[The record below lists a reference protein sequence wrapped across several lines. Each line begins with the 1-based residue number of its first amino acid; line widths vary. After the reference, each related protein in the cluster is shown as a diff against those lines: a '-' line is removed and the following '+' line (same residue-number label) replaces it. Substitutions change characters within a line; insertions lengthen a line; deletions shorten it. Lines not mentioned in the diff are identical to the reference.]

1 MLGKQRGPALR
12 VLLQFSRAKEA
23 GDPYAFSFEP
33 QDYTIPTEGGAS
45 PSTRFDWTQAVL
57 DDLQA
62 LRLPGRDPALVQ
74 RMGERLR
81 RFLLP
86 AGWADWER
94 QIAEAL
100 AAERPVFLTIRSS
113 AAELYALPWELL
125 TLRSGQFIGELDHVL
140 LRFEWPETET
150 AAEQPSPRPEGGR
163 ILVAWSAAAGA
174 VPASDHI
181 TAIADACAAGFHPFD
196 SDSDVVANASL
207 PRLVQALKA
216 AEREKNPVAVLHLLC
231 HGAEAGS
238 TFGLALDGEDGAA
251 VVEAQQLRQ
260 HLAPFAKSLR
270 LVVLSACDSGNV
282 GALGNQLGSVARE
295 LHRCGLQAVIASRVP
310 LSVAGSITLTA
321 ALYRALLVEPASLE
335 AAFVRART
343 QLSLAES
350 CLLRDQRLLDWASVQ
365 LYARHAD
372 GDDTRPVVFRPFR
385 GLLAFQPEH
394 QRFFFGRNRE
404 VAEVLRDLF
413 ALVERKQPR
422 FLVVAG
428 ASGTGKSSLV
438 LAGAVPTLLASDPQR
453 VLLRMRPGRDP
464 ALALNE
470 ALAQL
475 PAGAA
480 GLLVVDQ
487 FEELFTQTSNIAER
501 EALVRRLWSLSSRD
515 EPDLRVIVTL
525 RVDFIG
531 RCGELVVNDDGLR
544 LDRVAYDEQH
554 RVFVAQ
560 LEPAQLRASIVEP
573 ARKVGLDLQDGLI
586 DRMVHEVGGEPGALP
601 LLEDA
606 LDVLWQKRSGRLLTQ
621 AAYDSLGGVVGA
633 LQMRADAILDRLA
646 PADQALAQRLLISLV
661 AVADD
666 TALDTRLRVPVSTLR
681 SDVAG
686 GDPAGFERV
695 LRDLV
700 DARLLVQGDDKLA
713 PTVEVAHEALIRKW
727 PRLRAWLDEDRAGL
741 IVQRR
746 VRQAAEQWAQQG
758 RDESLLYR
766 GAQLAQA
773 AEWRKTRASH
783 LGELERS
790 FLDHSEAQRLLQV
803 KQAEER
809 LATEQTRA
817 RQARIAAVVLAVL
830 FVSGLG
836 AAGLAYRSSR
846 EATRNAVQAVLFAE
860 QAHQNAAQAQKNAE
874 QSRDRL
880 VLAMA
885 QTQKRDPT
893 TAALLIREARP
904 LDYTL
909 WTQTALDALRA
920 GVADV
925 VLRGHT
931 AAVTAVAVSSDGKK
945 IATGSK
951 DQTARIWNADGSGVP
966 VVLKG
971 HDDAVTAIALSPDGK
986 RLATG
991 SQDKTLRVWN
1001 VDGSGTP
1008 LLLRGH
1014 KEAIW
1019 KVAYSSDGKTLAGV
1033 SWEGELRMWNA
1044 DGSGTPIVLRAD
1056 RAGRPLLVAISDGK
1070 TRLIGGFGSSIRIW
1084 TANESAALRVLQGHT
1099 STVTAV
1105 ALSSEGDRLVSGSE
1119 DNTARIWNADG
1130 SGTPLL
1136 LKGHES
1142 GVSSVAFSPD
1152 GETIATAGNDGTA
1165 RLWSAEHASSLRVL
1179 IGHGMEVN
1187 AVAFSP
1193 DGMMLVTGS
1202 ADQTARIWRVRG
1214 PSSPIVLSE
1223 HEDAVRAVAFSP
1235 DGNKL
1240 VTASADQTARIWNSD
1255 GSGTSIELNERAGDI
1270 DSVAFSPDG
1279 KTLALGMGDQ
1289 AAHLFDVVGSG
1300 PPVVRALLRGHKDSI
1315 RAIAFS
1321 PDGKRLATAS
1331 WDRTIRIWN
1340 VDGSGSPIVLHGHEE
1355 GVSGVAFSPDGTKLV
1370 TSSLDRT
1377 VRFWNAD
1384 GSGAAAVLRGHDDWV
1399 SGVAFHPDGR
1409 SFATSSGDKTIRIWN
1424 ANGKGDSQVL
1434 RGHTDAVT
1442 AIAFSPDGRRI
1453 ATASYNATIRIQ
1465 NADGTGTPIVL
1476 TGHQHFVLTIAFSP
1490 DGSKLASGSR
1500 DHTAWIWPVGSD
1512 ALREALWNATS
1523 DCLPAV
1529 RRRELLI
1536 EAPDVAEQ
1544 GYKRCR
1550 HDVARRRGW
1559 PSDG

>member
-81 RFLLP
+81 RFVLP

-100 AAERPVFLTIRSS
+100 AADRSVFLTIRSS

-125 TLRSGQFIGELDHVL
+125 TLRSGQFLGELEHVL

-150 AAEQPSPRPEGGR
+150 VAEQPSPRPEGGR

-174 VPASDHI
+174 VPASEHI
-181 TAIADACAAGFHPFD
+181 TVIADACAAGYHPFD
-196 SDSDVVANASL
+196 SYSDVLANASL

-238 TFGLALDGEDGAA
+238 TFGLALDGEDGTA
-251 VVEAQQLRQ
+251 VVDAQQLRQ

-335 AAFVRART
+335 AAFVHART
-343 QLSLAES
+343 QLSLTES
-350 CLLRDQRLLDWASVQ
+350 CLLREQRLVDWASLQ

-438 LAGAVPTLLASDPQR
+438 LAGAVPVLMASDPQR
-453 VLLRMRPGRDP
+453 VFLRMRPGRDP
-464 ALALNE
+464 ALALDE

-487 FEELFTQTSNIAER
+487 FEEIFTQTSSAADR
-501 EALVRRLWSLSSRD
+501 EALARRLWSLSSRD
-515 EPDLRVIVTL
+515 EPDVRVIVTL

-633 LQMRADAILDRLA
+633 LQLRADAILDRLGS
-646 PADQALAQRLLISLV
+646 ADQALAQRLLISLV

-666 TALDTRLRVPVSTLR
+666 TALDTRLRVPVLTLR
-681 SDVAG
+681 SDVAAS
-686 GDPAGFERV
+686 DTAGFERV

-700 DARLLVQGDDKLA
+700 DARLLVQGDDKHA

-766 GAQLAQA
+766 GVQLAQA
-773 AEWRKTRASH
+773 TEWRKARESH

-790 FLDHSEAQRLLQV
+790 FLDHSEAQRLLQA

-809 LATEQTRA
+809 LAAEQRRA
-817 RQARIAAVVLAVL
+817 RQARIVAVVLAVL
-830 FVSGLG
+830 FVAGLG

-846 EATRNAVQAVLFAE
+846 EAKHNAVQAVLFAE
-860 QAHQNAAQAQKNAE
+860 QAHENATHAQKNAE

-885 QTQKRDPT
+885 QTQKKDPT

-904 LDYTL
+904 VDYTL

-931 AAVTAVAVSSDGKK
+931 DEVLAVAVSPDGKR
-945 IATGSK
+945 IASGSK
-951 DQTARIWNADGSGVP
+951 DTTARIWNADGSGVAI
-966 VVLKG
+966 VLAG
-971 HDDAVTAIALSPDGK
+971 HQKYVTSVAFSPDGK
-986 RLATG
+986 KLVTG
-991 SQDKTLRVWN
+991 SEDQTLRIWN
-1001 VDGSGTP
+1001 VDGSGVP
-1008 LLLRGH
+1008 LVLKGH
-1014 KEAIW
+1014 TQPVW
-1019 KVAYSSDGKTLAGV
+1019 SVAYSRDGSQIASA
-1033 SWEGELRMWNA
+1033 SWDQTVRIWSS
-1044 DGSGTPIVLRAD
+1044 DGSGTPRVLP
-1056 RAGRPLLVAISDGK
+1056 GNHSQHPSVAFGADGK
-1070 TRLIGGFGSSIRIW
+1070 TIVVTETGGSLRIW
-1084 TANESAALRVLQGHT
+1084 NATGSGVLRVLQGHAWAST
-1099 STVTAV
+1099 SVAV
-1105 ALSSEGDRLVSGSE
+1105 SPEGTQIVSGSE
-1119 DNTARIWNADG
+1119 DRTARIWTTDG
-1130 SGTPLL
+1130 SGTPLV
-1136 LKGHES
+1136 LKGHEAW
-1142 GVSSVAFSPD
+1142 VSSVAFSPD
-1152 GETIATAGNDGTA
+1152 GEMVATASEDGTA
-1165 RLWSAEHASSLRVL
+1165 RLWKTEDATLLHVFT
-1179 IGHGMEVN
+1179 GHVKE
-1187 AVAFSP
+1187 ARSVAFSP
-1193 DGMMLVTGS
+1193 DGKKLVTGG
-1202 ADQTARIWRVRG
+1202 ADRTVRTWNVQGPNMPLVLMGHDFGIWA
-1214 PSSPIVLSE
+1214 L
-1223 HEDAVRAVAFSP
+1223 AFSP
-1235 DGNKL
+1235 DGKKL
-1240 VTASADQTARIWNSD
+1240 VTGSPSEAARIWNAD
-1255 GSGTSIELNERAGDI
+1255 GSGSPIELAEAAQGVYSAD
-1270 DSVAFSPDG
+1270 FSPDG
-1279 KTLALGMGDQ
+1279 KTLALGTGN
-1289 AAHLFDVVGSG
+1289 GSTYLLAVDG
-1300 PPVVRALLRGHKDSI
+1300 ASPPTVRTVLKGHTDSI
-1315 RAIAFS
+1315 PGIAFS
-1321 PDGKRLATAS
+1321 PDGKKLATAS
-1331 WDRTIRIWN
+1331 WDHTARIWN
-1340 VDGSGSPIVLHGHEE
+1340 VDGSGSAIVLRGHEG
-1355 GVSGVAFSPDGTKLV
+1355 GVSDVAFGPDGSKLA
-1370 TSSLDRT
+1370 TGGLDNT
-1377 VRFWNAD
+1377 VRIWNAD
-1384 GSGAAAVLRGHDDWV
+1384 GTGLPLVLRGHDGYV
-1399 SGVAFHPDGR
+1399 AEVAFHPSGR
-1409 SFATSSGDKTIRIWN
+1409 TLASGSGDKTARIWN
-1424 ANGKGDSQVL
+1424 TDGSGVSKVFS
-1434 RGHTDAVT
+1434 GHSDAVT

-1453 ATASYNATIRIQ
+1453 ATGSQDHTVRIW
-1465 NADGTGTPIVL
+1465 NESGEGTPVLL
-1476 TGHQHFVLTIAFSP
+1476 TGHEHFVLSLAFSP

-1500 DHTAWIWPVGSD
+1500 DTSVRLWTVGSD
-1512 ALREALWNATS
+1512 ALGDALWNATS

-1544 GYKRCR
+1544 GYRRCR
-1550 HDVARRRGW
+1550 HEVARRRGW
-1559 PSDG
+1559 PGER